1 MAQKDNCLC
10 DKTENKRFIHV
21 NPLTYTQ
28 IHTPTVVQAG
38 WMEAPPPLRGFDM
51 LQYFE
56 TMKPFNGGT
65 AGGGAVTSSTMVTIL
80 GAILDFTKNW
90 KSG

>member
-21 NPLTYTQ
+21 NPRTYMQ
-28 IHTPTVVQAG
+28 IHTPTVVQGG
-38 WMEAPPPLRGFDM
+38 WVEAPPRVFDM

-56 TMKPFNGGT
+56 TMKAVNGGIS
-65 AGGGAVTSSTMVTIL
+65 GGAVTSSTMVTIL
-80 GAILDFTKNW
+80 GAILDLTKNW